1 MMKAKSPKKQSD
13 QVSSEAFRNAMS
25 LLNAPVFLVTTDGH
39 FGRHGLTVS
48 EICSVSLS
56 PPTLLFCIN
65 RDNRSYEAF

>member
-1 MMKAKSPKKQSD
+1 
-13 QVSSEAFRNAMS
+13 MS